1 MVEKEGVLFESNQ
14 LLVVQKP
21 AGIITEDNPFEANN
35 LEANYCAYLKRKIN
49 NPFLGVVHR
58 LDRVT
63 SGVVI
68 FAKKPGT
75 LKTLNR
81 WFEERQIQKTYWA
94 ITSRAPKEEK
104 GVLIHHLL
112 IDQNSKK
119 ALVVDPKVKGAKK
132 AELSYKFLSTFEDQ
146 FLVEIKPKTGRFH
159 QIRAQLS
166 HIGCPIIGDV
176 KYGSTAPYQKLQIAL
191 HAKMVEL
198 PQSING
204 SPLTFEAPP
213 PANDIWREFI
223 SRQFRPVS

>member
-35 LEANYCAYLKRKIN
+35 LEANCRAYLKQKIN
-49 NPFLGVVHR
+49 DPYLGVVHR

-68 FAKKPGT
+68 FAKKRGA

-94 ITSRAPKEEK
+94 ITSGEPEK
-104 GVLIHHLL
+104 KQGILIHHLL
-112 IDQNSKK
+112 TEKKSKK
-119 ALVVDPKVKGAKK
+119 TLVVDPKVKGAKK
-132 AELSYKFLSTFEDQ
+132 AELSFKVLSSMDDQ
-146 FLVEIKPKTGRFH
+146 FLLEIKPKTGRFH

-166 HIGCPIIGDV
+166 HIGCPIIGDK
-176 KYGSTAPYQKLQIAL
+176 KYGSTTHYENLQIGL
-191 HAKMVEL
+191 HARSIEL
-198 PQSING
+198 PEAING
-204 SPLTFEAPP
+204 SIRKFTAPLPKDKLWRKFE
-213 PANDIWREFI
+213 
-223 SRQFRPVS
+223 

>member
-35 LEANYCAYLKRKIN
+35 LEANCRAYLKQKIN
-49 NPFLGVVHR
+49 DPYLGVVHR

-68 FAKKPGT
+68 FAKKRGT

-94 ITSRAPKEEK
+94 ITSEEPEK
-104 GVLIHHLL
+104 KQGILIHHLL
-112 IDQNSKK
+112 TEKKSKK
-119 ALVVDPKVKGAKK
+119 TLVVDPKVKGAKK
-132 AELSYKFLSTFEDQ
+132 AELSFKVLSSMDDQ
-146 FLVEIKPKTGRFH
+146 FLLEIKPKTGRFH

-166 HIGCPIIGDV
+166 HIGCPIIGDK
-176 KYGSTAPYQKLQIAL
+176 KYGSTTHYENLQIGL
-191 HAKMVEL
+191 HARSIEL
-198 PQSING
+198 PEAING
-204 SPLTFEAPP
+204 SIRKFTAPLPKDKLWRNFE
-213 PANDIWREFI
+213 
-223 SRQFRPVS
+223 

>member
-21 AGIITEDNPFEANN
+21 AGIITEDNPIEANN
-35 LEANYCAYLKRKIN
+35 LEANCRAKKKKKIN
-49 NPFLGVVHR
+49 DPYLGIVHR

-75 LKTLNR
+75 LKSLNS

-94 ITSRAPKEEK
+94 ITSRAPEK
-104 GVLIHHLL
+104 TNDTLTNYLL
-112 IDQNSKK
+112 TDSKSKK

-132 AELSYKFLSTFEDQ
+132 AELSYKVLSAIENQ
-146 FLVEIKPKTGRFH
+146 YLLEIKPKTGRFH

-166 HIGCPIIGDV
+166 HIGCPIIGDE
-176 KYGSTAPYQKLQIAL
+176 KYGSTVPYQKLQIAL
-191 HAKMVEL
+191 HARALEL
-198 PQSING
+198 PEAING
-204 SPLTFEAPP
+204 SPIIFEAAPP
-213 PANDIWREFI
+213 KNPLWNHYL
-223 SRQFRPVS
+223 